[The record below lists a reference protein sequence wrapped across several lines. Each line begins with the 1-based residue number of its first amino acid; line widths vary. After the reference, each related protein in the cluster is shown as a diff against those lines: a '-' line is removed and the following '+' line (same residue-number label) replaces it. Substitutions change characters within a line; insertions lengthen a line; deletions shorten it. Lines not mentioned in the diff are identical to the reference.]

1 MINMSCESA
10 EKEIVKYLEGIVAET
25 GQVGGY
31 PELSKSKRPKPS
43 QGPNGLYP
51 GPYPG
56 PYPEMINKH
65 TRQQQQL
72 KDLSKKALN
81 QTAEEAVKAAKKITE
96 EKIGEVEG
104 HIKSAYQ
111 LVIDL
116 NKKINDPEIQYMI
129 LPVLIS
135 QTEVA
140 QQDQAYIQYIEL
152 LNELQT
158 AEGGHQVGGG
168 VIGDFFFA
176 CFNCN
181 HANSRIRTAPRQPV
195 HHVLPLPRVPNVQP
209 QPRPRQPPRQQQQR
223 YENVG
228 LPPPWHQQR
237 AHVAPPRVEQ
247 PEPQYRT
254 TFVDAADVVE
264 EIQRAEK
271 SLDYLGRRIAR
282 IIYGENPNEQI
293 EPEPGVLNYVK
304 NFCVKRYNELYF
316 SSIPQL
322 GNTGITTVITNE
334 GRMQL
339 AFGSAMDKVKAEA
352 YFTFLVASFIEIS
365 NMLNKSKIQN
375 NKLVI
380 SFVINING
388 SHFLEIRKKEG
399 GNFKTYFDN
408 AVIDYETLDDTRYNL
423 YKDYI
428 YGEIPPTLTIMHS
441 LNKEYTITDDINTN
455 YLEFMKFINTATGT
469 APGTGPGPSASGS
482 VPEYMRYKNV
492 FLRAKRKIAE
502 ERRAREEKGRIQD
515 EAGGIE
521 SQSMFQI
528 IKDLTAF
535 SEL

>member
-1 MINMSCESA
+1 MINMSCESV
-10 EKEIVKYLEGIVAET
+10 EKEIVKYLESIVAEK
-25 GQVGGY
+25 GQVGGVKD
-31 PELSKSKRPKPS
+31 PEKNL
-43 QGPNGLYP
+43 GPL
-51 GPYPG
+51 PYPG
-56 PYPEMINKH
+56 PKLNDHKNY
-65 TRQQQQL
+65 Q
-72 KDLSKKALN
+72 DLQKALEAKVA
-81 QTAEEAVKAAKKITE
+81 TATSSAKKITE

-104 HIKSAYQ
+104 HIKAAYQ
-111 LVIDL
+111 LVVDL

-129 LPVLIS
+129 LPVLI
-135 QTEVA
+135 QDPAA
-140 QQDQAYIQYIEL
+140 QQDIAYIQYIDL
-152 LNELQT
+152 LNLK
-158 AEGGHQVGGG
+158 AGGGHQVGGG

-181 HANSRIRTAPRQPV
+181 HANSRIRTAPQQRVQ
-195 HHVLPLPRVPNVQP
+195 HVLPLPRVPNVQP

-365 NMLNKSKIQN
+365 NMLNKSKVQN

-380 SFVINING
+380 SFVING
-388 SHFLEIRKKEG
+388 PHFLEIRKKDTE
-399 GNFKTYFDN
+399 FKTYFDN
-408 AVIDYETLDDTRYNL
+408 NVIDYETLDDTRYNL

-441 LNKEYTITDDINTN
+441 VNTNIQEYTITDDINKN
-455 YLEFMKFINTATGT
+455 YLKFIQFINTAIGTAHGT
-469 APGTGPGPSASGS
+469 APGLSTSGLI
-482 VPEYMRYKNV
+482 PEYMRYKNV
-492 FLRAKRKIAE
+492 FLRAKREIAE
-502 ERRAREEKGRIQD
+502 KQRLQEKKGGID
-515 EAGGIE
+515 EADGVD
-521 SQSMFQI
+521 SQSVFQL
-528 IKDLTAF
+528 IKDMTAF
-535 SEL
+535 SDH